1 MQAEI
6 IAQDLCNMDKM
17 ANRQFA
23 ALLTVAL
30 TVLTA
35 CSATP
40 PSSAAIAVTPLAS
53 LTGKDGMRLVFVPA
67 GEFTMG
73 SASDAAG
80 VFETPSHTVV
90 LDGFWIDQTEVT
102 NGQYAACVKAGACQP
117 PFATASATRSDYY
130 GNAEFDR
137 FPVILVDWNSAAA
150 YCKWAG
156 RRLPTEAEWEKA
168 ARGSDGRTYP
178 WGNEWDVQT
187 SVRVNFSDRNNP
199 GGGSDPSADDGY
211 ADTAPVGNYVN
222 GASPYGAVDMAGNV
236 WEWVNDVYGAKYYGI
251 SPAANPAG
259 PDSGPGRVI
268 RGGSL
273 AADMNAVRTAKRV
286 WLPATASGDDI
297 GFRCARSQ

>member
-6 IAQDLCNMDKM
+6 IPRAPWNMDKM
-17 ANRQFA
+17 ANRRFA
-23 ALLTVAL
+23 ALLTIAL
-30 TVLTA
+30 TVLSA
-35 CSATP
+35 CAATP
-40 PSSAAIAVTPLAS
+40 PASAAIAVTPLAS

-102 NGQYAACVKAGACQP
+102 NEQYAACVKAGACQP

-137 FPVILVDWNSAAA
+137 FPVILVDWDSAAA

-178 WGNEWDVQT
+178 WGNEWDVQFNP
-187 SVRVNFSDRNNP
+187 RVNFSDSNGP
-199 GGGSDPSADDGY
+199 IGGSDSPADDGY
-211 ADTAPVGNYVN
+211 ADTAPVGTYLK
-222 GASPYGAVDMAGNV
+222 GASPHAAVDMAGNV
-236 WEWVNDVYGAKYYGI
+236 WEWVNDYYGPGYYSV
-251 SPAANPAG
+251 SPATNPEG
-259 PDSGPGRVI
+259 PDSGPGRVV

-273 AADMNAVRTAKRV
+273 SADMNAVRTAKRL
-286 WLPATASGDDI
+286 WLPPTAAGDDV